1 MSDTPRV
8 DEYIRAYNEKEKWA
22 RDMSPVELAEQLE
35 RENAALREAGHLAEK
50 IIVQRTDEIR
60 HLERE
65 NAELRAE
72 SKLLNAAQKIS
83 EETDEPIIRDILSLR
98 AKVDELERENAEELR
113 RVRADKTEVLGKLA
127 QVERE
132 NEKLRAE
139 LWSARRQ
146 LDDSMRPSHEDLEGA
161 FEWLR
166 KNAPVSIRYMTG
178 NEQWSLP
185 PAYCVLVKD
194 RLFYGTTVFHAVRE
208 AMLSET

>member
-1 MSDTPRV
+1 VKTKKPIRPIWTTTV
-8 DEYIRAYNEKEKWA
+8 DPSEYDYVAQFTQTVKWA
-22 RDMSPVELAEQLE
+22 NKNKELYPPTDVGKVWGLVQAYQRLE
-35 RENAALREAGHLAEK
+35 REN
-50 IIVQRTDEIR
+50 V
-60 HLERE
+60 
-65 NAELRAE
+65 ELRAE

-98 AKVDELERENAEELR
+98 AKVDELEHENAEELR
-113 RVRADKTEVLGKLA
+113 RIRADKTEVLGKLA

-146 LDDSMRPSHEDLEGA
+146 LDDSMRPSNEDLEGA

-208 AMLSET
+208 AMLSKP